1 MTEAVSVKKLTH
13 FINGELVEGKSNNY
27 SKVYNPTTGEV
38 IAEVPIATAE
48 ETREAIAAAKAAF
61 PAWRDLSVA
70 KRAEVLMRFRFLLTE
85 NMDQLLDIICTESG
99 KTLEDARGEV
109 TRALE
114 SVDLAIG
121 APHLVKGE
129 YSVNV
134 GGQINAYSAKYPLGV
149 VAAIS
154 PFNFPIMVPLAQTSM
169 AVAVGNAVI
178 LKASEKVP
186 MTSLFVSELWKKA
199 GLPDGIWTVVNGSKD
214 AVNELLENPTVQAIS
229 FVGSTPVAKYI
240 YETGSKYGKRVT
252 ALGGGK
258 NNMVVM
264 PDADLEQVANAF
276 IGAAYGAASQRC
288 MAISTIMPVGEQTA
302 DRLVA
307 ILKEKISN
315 LKVGSYKEEGTDFG
329 PVISKES
336 KENILKAID
345 LAERQGATV
354 VLDGRELDI
363 VKNSEGFFVGPTLLD
378 NITKEMEIFD
388 EEVFGPA
395 RNVVRV
401 NSLAEAIDF
410 INGQD
415 LANGVTIFTN
425 DGAAARKFTTEI
437 DVGMVGVNV
446 PIPIPVGYHNFAG
459 FKGSR
464 FGEGH
469 MFGPDQARF
478 FTKTKTVSERWPDT
492 TETTASTFAFPS
504 NN

>member
-1 MTEAVSVKKLTH
+1 MTNSTGIQTLHH
-13 FINGELVEGKSNNY
+13 FINGQATAGSNDRF
-27 SKVYNPTTGEV
+27 STVYNPATG
-38 IAEVPIATAE
+38 
-48 ETREAIAAAKAAF
+48 EAIAQVPLASTEEVNQTVADAKAAF
-61 PAWRDLSVA
+61 PAWRDLSVN
-70 KRAEVLMRFRFLLTE
+70 KRAEVVMKFRNLLSDNKE
-85 NMDQLLDIICTESG
+85 KVMDIICKESG
-99 KTLEDARGEV
+99 KTKEDALGEITRG
-109 TRALE
+109 LE

-121 APHLVKGE
+121 APHLMKGE

-169 AVAVGNAVI
+169 AIAVGNAVI

-186 MTSLFVSELWKKA
+186 MTALYISELWQQA
-199 GLPDGIWTVVNGSKD
+199 GLPDGIWNVVNGDKE
-214 AVNELLENPTVQAIS
+214 AVNALLEHKDVQAIS

-240 YETGSKYGKRVT
+240 YETGAKYGKRVT

-258 NNMVVM
+258 NHMVVM

-288 MAISTIMPVGEQTA
+288 MAISTIMPVGAETA
-302 DRLVA
+302 DNLVA
-307 ILKEKISN
+307 ILKQKVAA
-315 LKVGSYKEEGTDFG
+315 LKVGSYEQLDTDFG
-329 PVISKES
+329 PVISQQAKES
-336 KENILKAID
+336 VIFAI
-345 LAERQGATV
+345 ERAITEGASV
-354 VLDGRELDI
+354 VTDGRQNDI
-363 VKNSEGFFVGPTLLD
+363 VSRDGFFVGPTLLD
-378 NITKEMEIFD
+378 HVSKEMDIYET
-388 EEVFGPA
+388 EVFGPV

-401 NSLAEAIDF
+401 NTLQEAIDA
-410 INGQD
+410 INSLE

-425 DGAAARKFTTEI
+425 DGLAARHFTTEI

-469 MFGPDQARF
+469 MFGPDQVRF
-478 FTKTKTVSERWPDT
+478 FTKTKTISERWLTPSD
-492 TETTASTFAFPS
+492 SNSVQFSFPS
-504 NN
+504 NK